1 MVQKAKLRRPFDHVP
16 LALCSHYVLEA
27 PEKIAPPSRLD
38 VDKLMAARN
47 DPRKRY
53 DFCYEALAALDDLQ
67 ETLRWKVVSRPNALW
82 DSICK
87 CVRPSAEKTFRAEK
101 VVDENYEGLKNDV
114 KNSSTK
120 RRVEEKYCGHRQR

>member
-1 MVQKAKLRRPFDHVP
+1 MQKAKLRRPFNHVP

-87 CVRPSAEKTFRAEK
+87 CVRPSAEKFFSTEK
-101 VVDENYEGLKNDV
+101 VVDPKYEALKN
-114 KNSSTK
+114 
-120 RRVEEKYCGHRQR
+120 RREELLRQRREL